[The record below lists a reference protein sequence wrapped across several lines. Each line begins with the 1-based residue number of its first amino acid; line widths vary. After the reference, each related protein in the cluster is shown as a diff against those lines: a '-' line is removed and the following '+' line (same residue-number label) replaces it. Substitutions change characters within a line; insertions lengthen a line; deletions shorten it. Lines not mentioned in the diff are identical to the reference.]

1 MPRTAVEPLVRCAW
15 PKASNALYVEYHDT
29 EWGVPERDS
38 RALYEK
44 LVLDGAQAGLSWE
57 TILNKRETYRLAFRG
72 FDPET
77 IARWGARERTRLM
90 ADAGIVRNR
99 QKIDSAIA
107 NARAVLALRE
117 QGVELSDHLWG
128 FVDGVPIQNQWTGL
142 RQIPA
147 RTELSDRISKDLK
160 QRGFNFVGSTIVYAF
175 MQAVGM
181 VNDHVVDCFRHAACA
196 RLARK
201 GRRRA

>member
-1 MPRTAVEPLVRCAW
+1 MPREVVRCPW
-15 PKASNALYVEYHDT
+15 PKPTNALYVEYHDT

-57 TILNKRETYRLAFRG
+57 TILNKREGYRKAFRG
-72 FDPET
+72 FEPEV
-77 IARWGARERTRLM
+77 IARWGAREKARLLT
-90 ADAGIVRNR
+90 DAGIVRNR

-117 QGVELSDHLWG
+117 QGIELADHLWG
-128 FVDGVPIQNQWTGL
+128 FIDGVPIQNRWERMKQV
-142 RQIPA
+142 PA

-181 VNDHVVDCFRHAACA
+181 VNDHLTGCFRHAPCA
-196 RLARK
+196 RM
-201 GRRRA
+201 GRRRR

>member
-1 MPRTAVEPLVRCAW
+1 MPRARVRCPW
-15 PKASNALYVEYHDT
+15 PKPTNRLYVEYHDT

-57 TILNKRETYRLAFRG
+57 TILNKRENYRKAFRG
-72 FDPET
+72 FEPEVV
-77 IARWGARERTRLM
+77 ARWGAREKTRLL

-107 NARAVLALRE
+107 NARAVLALRA
-117 QGVELSDHLWG
+117 QGIELSDYLWG
-128 FVDGVPIQNQWTGL
+128 FVDGVPIQNRWSAMKQL
-142 RQIPA
+142 PA
-147 RTELSDRISKDLK
+147 RTQLSDAISKDMK
-160 QRGFNFVGSTIVYAF
+160 QRGFNFVGSTIIYAF

-181 VNDHVVDCFRHAACA
+181 VNDHLTVCFRHGPCA
-196 RLARK
+196 RLGK
-201 GRRRA
+201 QPRA